1 MEARLIVLGSQIL
14 CLLLLVSC
22 GPTPNSETAMN
33 ERKILSNPS
42 DSVENPEKTTPSIP
56 NNVEERTTTWLHPEL
71 FDHFLYEDKY
81 YLKLRFPKELPGE
94 LSIGLIDG
102 NHYSVTPLDT
112 TVFQLI
118 IYDALDLKVARLK
131 LDYTPTDSDTLPAT
145 RLVIKHVTNVYDG
158 N

>member
-1 MEARLIVLGSQIL
+1 MEARLIFLGYWL
-14 CLLLLVSC
+14 VYVVLLVSC
-22 GPTPNSETAMN
+22 SPTSKNDAAIN
-33 ERKILSNPS
+33 EPEIHSIPS
-42 DSVENPEKTTPSIP
+42 YSAENPDELTTSSSDAIKDPA
-56 NNVEERTTTWLHPEL
+56 TTWLHPEL

-94 LSIGLIDG
+94 LSIGLLEG
-102 NHYSVTPLDT
+102 NHYSVTPLDS

-118 IYDALDLKVARLK
+118 IYDALDLKVATLE
-131 LDYTPTDSDTLPAT
+131 LDYAPTDSDTLAAT